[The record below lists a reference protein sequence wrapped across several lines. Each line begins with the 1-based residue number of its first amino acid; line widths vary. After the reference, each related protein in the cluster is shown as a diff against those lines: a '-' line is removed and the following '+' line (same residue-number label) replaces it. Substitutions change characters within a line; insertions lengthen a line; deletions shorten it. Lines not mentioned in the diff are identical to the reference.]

1 MAGELSHSTINPY
14 RWTVEHQ
21 KDILREDENLPEDKF
36 FFLCR
41 IQKLHHNFY
50 FAADGRWRFY
60 NRTHFN
66 YHTVKKFCFD
76 IDDKLDIWDN
86 IHVMLTCL
94 HVPLLYQLD
103 MIQDIDLKTLSIL
116 QENHERA
123 RRIPIVLDIIHRI
136 PQAIPNPYQNYYED
150 ELIEQVAGLSLE
162 ESEFVPVPASAY
174 AIEALEKVKVEKMI
188 NMKENCSI
196 CLDTL
201 ILEGVVEVTRMPCK
215 HLFHG
220 GCIVQ
225 WLEKNHICPLCRFKM
240 PVDKN

>member
-14 RWTVEHQ
+14 RWTIKHQ
-21 KDILREDENLPEDKF
+21 KSILHEDENLPEDKF

-50 FAADGRWRFY
+50 LAADGRWRHD
-60 NRTHFN
+60 T
-66 YHTVKKFCFD
+66 D
-76 IDDKLDIWDN
+76 IE
-86 IHVMLTCL
+86 
-94 HVPLLYQLD
+94 
-103 MIQDIDLKTLSIL
+103 LKALSIL
-116 QENHERA
+116 QENHERS
-123 RRIPIVLDIIHRI
+123 RRIPIVVDIIHRI

-162 ESEFVPVPASAY
+162 ESHEFVPVPASAY

-188 NMKENCSI
+188 NMEENCSI
-196 CLDTL
+196 CFDML
-201 ILEGVVEVTRMPCK
+201 ISEDIIEVTRMPCK

-225 WLEKNHICPLCRFKM
+225 WLEKNHVCPLCRFKL